1 MKLLIAVMLLV
12 SGVAHAD
19 GMLDGTK
26 ARLADQVKA
35 LKAGD
40 AKAFAATFRDD
51 DTYAMLPEVAL
62 EGSGKAEIEKVVAKW
77 LPAIQGA
84 TFDKQ
89 ASGESTIGG
98 WFFVQIT
105 VGKQRFRLTGVTASG
120 HLNDHTKPDQVKVV
134 AVAISEAVED
144 SVALKAKLPK
154 LPKLAHEE
162 SWTSSYFT
170 PEGML
175 EVAWE
180 ETMFSGIWVGSAPS
194 EVNTSKKL
202 KPFKGMK
209 IKTLQQ
215 FGLSDSD
222 DENHTH
228 DLFITVAHVTVNG
241 IPFRALIAGTP
252 GLAGSD
258 PPTMLCAHFMVS
270 LK

>member
-1 MKLLIAVMLLV
+1 MKILFALLV
-12 SGVAHAD
+12 MCGVAQAD

-26 ARLADQVKA
+26 ARLAEQVKA

-51 DTYAMLPEVAL
+51 DTFALLPEVAL
-62 EGSGKAEIEKVVAKW
+62 EAGGKADIEKIVAKW
-77 LPAIQGA
+77 LPAIKGA

-89 ASGESTIGG
+89 ASGEGTIGG

-105 VGKQRFRLTGVTASG
+105 VGKQKFRLTGVTASG
-120 HLNDHTKPDQVKVV
+120 HLNDHTKADQVKVV

-144 SVALKAKLPK
+144 SVAIKAKLPAFVK
-154 LPKLAHEE
+154 LTHDEG
-162 SWTSSYFT
+162 STSSYFT

-175 EVAWE
+175 EVDWPH
-180 ETMFSGIWVGSAPS
+180 TLFHGIWVGSAPS
-194 EVNTSKKL
+194 EVNTTTKL

-209 IKTLQQ
+209 IKSIQE

-222 DENHTH
+222 AENHNH
-228 DLFITVAHVTVNG
+228 DLFVTIAHLTVNG

-252 GLAGSD
+252 GLSGSD
-258 PPTMLCAHFMVS
+258 GPTMLCAHFFVS